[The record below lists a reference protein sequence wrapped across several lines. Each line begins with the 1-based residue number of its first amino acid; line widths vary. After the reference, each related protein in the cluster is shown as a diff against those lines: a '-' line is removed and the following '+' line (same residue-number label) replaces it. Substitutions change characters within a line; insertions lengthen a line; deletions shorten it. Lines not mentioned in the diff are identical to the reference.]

1 MKEQM
6 PKHYFV
12 ANEIRQHPSRK
23 DKTIVIVIDPASKTA
38 DVILPAGASADVDN
52 EIPGMNKARIGRA
65 LRKRASSRYAS
76 TTPTGRWDTGP
87 TTATSPRNRWRWPG

>member
-38 DVILPAGASADVDN
+38 DVILP
-52 EIPGMNKARIGRA
+52 PGPRRMWTTRYRA
-65 LRKRASSRYAS
+65 
-76 TTPTGRWDTGP
+76 
-87 TTATSPRNRWRWPG
+87 